1 MSGNVMFKKG
11 MLKAEREKRLEGVR
25 KEQQKENLKSIRIRK
40 QPNKGFIAK
49 NVLENFY
56 LIQKKSIQD
65 ISNILGYSRHKVDY
79 WMLKYNIP
87 VRNQSEASYVKHNP
101 KGDPFKSKNIKTI
114 EDSFLFGLGL
124 GLFWG
129 EGNKANKHAVRLGNS
144 DPAVIKKFIEF
155 LEKIYGVERKALRF
169 GVQIFND
176 LKPQEIL
183 SFWAGSLNVSKDQFQ
198 KLIITKSRGKGTY
211 KKKSRYGVLT
221 VYFHN
226 KKLRDVLI
234 AELVRLG
241 LKV

>member
-1 MSGNVMFKKG
+1 MFRKG
-11 MLKAEREKRLEGVR
+11 MLKAERQKRLEIVR
-25 KEQQKENLKSIRIRK
+25 KEEQKENLKNIKIRK
-40 QPNKGFIAK
+40 ESNKSFIAK
-49 NVLENFY
+49 KTLENLY
-56 LIQKKSIQD
+56 LIQKKSVKD
-65 ISNILGYSRHKVDY
+65 IAGILGYSCHKINY

-87 VRNQSEASYVKHNP
+87 VRSQSEASYVKHNP
-101 KGDPFKSKNIKTI
+101 NGDPFIPKEISNL
-114 EDSFLFGLGL
+114 EESFLFGLGL

-144 DPAVIKKFIEF
+144 DPAVINKFVEF
-155 LEKIYGVERKALRF
+155 LEKIYGVERKILRF

-176 LKPQEIL
+176 LEPREVLNFWTKSL
-183 SFWAGSLNVSKDQFQ
+183 SVSKDQFQ

-211 KKKSRYGVLT
+211 KKKSKYGVLT
-221 VYFHN
+221 VYLHN